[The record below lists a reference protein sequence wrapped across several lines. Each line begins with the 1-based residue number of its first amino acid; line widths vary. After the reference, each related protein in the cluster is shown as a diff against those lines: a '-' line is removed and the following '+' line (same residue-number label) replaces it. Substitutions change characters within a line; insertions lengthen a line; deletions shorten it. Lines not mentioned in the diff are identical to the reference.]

1 MCDTPPGLFMLRLFV
16 CLRCTFLFFRKGF
29 VAAGNRGLQ
38 LPAEREES
46 CVEILLPG

>member
-1 MCDTPPGLFMLRLFV
+1 M
-16 CLRCTFLFFRKGF
+16 CLRCTFLFFREGF

-46 CVEILLPG
+46 CVEILLSPWMTECSDTMVGV

>member
-1 MCDTPPGLFMLRLFV
+1 MPRLFV
-16 CLRCTFLFFRKGF
+16 CLRCTFLLFREGF

-46 CVEILLPG
+46 CRDSAVSLDDGVL